1 MPRQVTICMICS
13 KVFQQWG
20 VSNKPALQLKFIPAK
35 KSTPRVGRQALTFRQ
50 NLKQARYLCNI
61 FCILYV
67 DAYRNKTRHLLSAT
81 MNHRE
86 REKIFQREQKIL
98 KNSAGSFIEIISAQ
112 SVENIF
118 SGAFLILRLI
128 D

>member
-1 MPRQVTICMICS
+1 MICS

-20 VSNKPALQLKFIPAK
+20 VSNKPALQLKFTPAK

-50 NLKQARYLCNI
+50 NLKQARCLCNI
-61 FCILYV
+61 CCILYV
-67 DAYRNKTRHLLSAT
+67 ERNKTRHLLSAT
-81 MNHRE
+81 MYHRE
-86 REKIFQREQKIL
+86 REKIIQREQKIF

-118 SGAFLILRLI
+118 SAAFLILRLI